1 MAADDKC
8 SMEVATAG
16 GVRAL
21 VMLARF
27 CNHEGVQ
34 EQVMT
39 SFQLCCFFTK
49 IMKCNLQLEIQ
60 ETLGAEDN

>member
-1 MAADDKC
+1 
-8 SMEVATAG
+8 MEVATAG

-34 EQVMT
+34 EQVMA
-39 SFQLCCFFTK
+39 SLRLCCSFIK
-49 IMKCNLQLEIQ
+49 VMKSNLQSEIQ

>member
-1 MAADDKC
+1 M
-8 SMEVATAG
+8 AG

-34 EQVMT
+34 EQVLINSDYPRLYNFGNMYKLK
-39 SFQLCCFFTK
+39 SVLSSVALIF
-49 IMKCNLQLEIQ
+49 MME
-60 ETLGAEDN
+60 